1 MWLEWVLERMGE
13 ENYEA
18 KMRSKTILS
27 KSFTVKGRKKKKK
40 RTVAEKGGRV
50 KKEAF

>member
-1 MWLEWVLERMGE
+1 MGE

-40 RTVAEKGGRV
+40 KRTVAEKRGRV